1 MARQRRAERTLQAD
15 VTQKHRVWG
24 TAHSV
29 VWPGKDCAWGSGGDE
44 TKGVGSTRCQ
54 RTCLQKGFNFFNNFN
69 AHVVILF
76 LRVQDW
82 KNDINPHREV
92 LIKYYGLYLEMNSI
106 QKNEVH
112 LYVFI

>member
-44 TKGVGSTRCQ
+44 TKGVGSSQMPKNLSTEEFQ
-54 RTCLQKGFNFFNNFN
+54 LDS

-92 LIKYYGLYLEMNSI
+92 LIKYYGLYLEMNTI
-106 QKNEVH
+106 QENKVH